1 MSAAISILLFGTGKP
16 SYRRGFM
23 STDTT
28 PVCPRLKGLGQE
40 GQVTPMTPLGWDCIK
55 YYSNIHD
62 ILIKYFGISP
72 MSLKALNSWT
82 AW

>member
-1 MSAAISILLFGTGKP
+1 
-16 SYRRGFM
+16 M

-40 GQVTPMTPLGWDCIK
+40 GQATPMTPLGWDCNK

-62 ILIKYFGISP
+62 ILIKYFGMSSLYISHE
-72 MSLKALNSWT
+72 LKSSKLMDCLVRMCPQP
-82 AW
+82 